1 MAAAGLLAFVF
12 LAGCGNGGGTDTVIS
27 SRPSSSQLSAMSSY
41 FLRHYW
47 GGTGPTSRA
56 GCATYSL
63 GEQATTNDRLVVY
76 TQVICQQCPEGTG
89 TAAITPAVFVL
100 QGDAV
105 RSAQADTEPGDPMF
119 SDVIARIFPPSLR
132 SAANDQAI
140 PNVQALVRQAAAK
153 GGC

>member
-1 MAAAGLLAFVF
+1 
-12 LAGCGNGGGTDTVIS
+12 
-27 SRPSSSQLSAMSSY
+27 MSSY
-41 FLRHYW
+41 FLGHYW
-47 GGTGPTSRA
+47 GGFGPTSRA

-63 GEQATTNDRLVVY
+63 GTQAKADDRLVAY
-76 TQVICQQCPEGTG
+76 TQVVCQQCPQGTG

-100 QGDAV
+100 QGDVV

-119 SDVIARIFPPSLR
+119 SDVIVRIFPPSLR

-140 PNVQALVRQAAAK
+140 PNVQALVRQAASK

>member
-1 MAAAGLLAFVF
+1 M
-12 LAGCGNGGGTDTVIS
+12 S
-27 SRPSSSQLSAMSSY
+27 KPSNSQLNAMSSY
-41 FLRHYW
+41 FLRHFW
-47 GGTGPTSRA
+47 GGIGPISRA
-56 GCATYSL
+56 GCATFSL
-63 GEQATTNDRLVVY
+63 GTQAKGDDRLVAY
-76 TQVICQQCPEGTG
+76 TQVICQQCPQGTG

>member
-1 MAAAGLLAFVF
+1 
-12 LAGCGNGGGTDTVIS
+12 
-27 SRPSSSQLSAMSSY
+27 MSSY
-41 FLRHYW
+41 FVGHYW
-47 GGTGPTSRA
+47 GGFGPTSRA

-63 GEQATTNDRLVVY
+63 GTQAKADDRLVAY
-76 TQVICQQCPEGTG
+76 TQVVCQQCPQGTG
-89 TAAITPAVFVL
+89 TASITPAVFVL

-119 SDVIARIFPPSLR
+119 SDVIVRIFPPSLR

-140 PNVQALVRQAAAK
+140 PNVQALVRQAASK